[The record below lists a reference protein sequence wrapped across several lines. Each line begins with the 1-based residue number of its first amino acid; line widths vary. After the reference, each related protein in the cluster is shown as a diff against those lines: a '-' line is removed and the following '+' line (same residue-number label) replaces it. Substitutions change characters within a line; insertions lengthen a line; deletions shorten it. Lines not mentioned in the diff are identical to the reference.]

1 MAVPSAVSPITIEE
15 YLSNPAYEHCEYID
29 GQAVEIN
36 VGNIPHARIQAKVAR
51 ELDEYFDTRPGGYV
65 AVELRCR
72 LTVAGRTRFYLP
84 DVAVVLTAPTSP
96 EARFLEG
103 APDLVIGIR
112 FPDDLLSALFRK
124 MNDYF
129 ANGTKLAWLIL
140 PEERSVLI
148 FTPNAVTRT
157 ALPEEILDGG
167 DLLAGLQ
174 IRVDELFSE

>member
-36 VGNIPHARIQAKVAR
+36 VGSIPHSKIQAKCTQQLVDY
-51 ELDEYFDTRPGGYV
+51 LKGRPGGYA

-72 LTVAGRTRFYLP
+72 LSVAGRTRFYLP
-84 DVAVVLTAPTSP
+84 DVSVVLAAAASSET
-96 EARFLEG
+96 RFLEG
-103 APDLVIGIR
+103 APDLVVEIR
-112 FPDDLLSALFRK
+112 SPDDSLTALIRK
-124 MNDYF
+124 MDDYF
-129 ANGTKLAWLIL
+129 ANGAKLAWLIL

-148 FTPNAVTRT
+148 FTPNAATRT
-157 ALPEEILDGG
+157 ALPGEIVDGG